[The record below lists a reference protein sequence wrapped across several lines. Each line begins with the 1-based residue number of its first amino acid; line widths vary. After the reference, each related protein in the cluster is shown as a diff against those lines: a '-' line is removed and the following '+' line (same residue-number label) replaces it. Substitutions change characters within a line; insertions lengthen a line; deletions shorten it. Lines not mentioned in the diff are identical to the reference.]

1 VNGFLLAQEEEQH
14 IPESAPEPRSTNSQM
29 KSKSPCQPLAWQISR
44 SGARGLIKTIIEN
57 NWIKNHL
64 QLRSVHLAMALL
76 TSLAQ
81 IIGFV

>member
-1 VNGFLLAQEEEQH
+1 MADL
-14 IPESAPEPRSTNSQM
+14 
-29 KSKSPCQPLAWQISR
+29 
-44 SGARGLIKTIIEN
+44 ARGLIKTIIEN